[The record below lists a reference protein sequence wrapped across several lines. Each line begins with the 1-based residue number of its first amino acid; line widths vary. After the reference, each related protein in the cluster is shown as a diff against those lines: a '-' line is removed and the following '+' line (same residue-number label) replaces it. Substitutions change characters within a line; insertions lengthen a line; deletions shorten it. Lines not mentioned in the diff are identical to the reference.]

1 MGLMVMLLTMM
12 VMVMTAMMMVR
23 DIVVGGAA
31 GGGRGGDDE
40 CGIDSVR
47 VHPLLVMLK
56 VMTIFVKKTTQKP
69 FAPKCP

>member
-1 MGLMVMLLTMM
+1 MVRMK
-12 VMVMTAMMMVR
+12 VEIGIISR

-56 VMTIFVKKTTQKP
+56 VMTIFVKKFIT
-69 FAPKCP
+69 